1 MASSSR
7 PAVPGPVV
15 LLVDVC
21 PGPAIALNCTAS
33 GFFHGATGG
42 GPGIAR
48 VRAPGAD
55 DEARE
60 GAGVELLASAVDR
73 RNANTVQYIM
83 LIQQRDQDSISRLKS
98 FQRVHATLK
107 VR

>member
-60 GAGVELLASAVDR
+60 GAGVEEGVREVGRGCVPFVRDKDAVGTLDPERDGPGVAR
-73 RNANTVQYIM
+73 RE
-83 LIQQRDQDSISRLKS
+83 RG
-98 FQRVHATLK
+98 
-107 VR
+107 